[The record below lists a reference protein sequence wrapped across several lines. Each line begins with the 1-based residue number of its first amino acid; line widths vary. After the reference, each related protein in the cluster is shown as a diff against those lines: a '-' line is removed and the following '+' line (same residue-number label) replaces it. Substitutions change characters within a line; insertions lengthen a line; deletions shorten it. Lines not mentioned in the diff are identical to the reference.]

1 MRKIKHYQDNS
12 FDFHKKVVSN
22 KRNTKEDV
30 DKKKRLTALLPTS
43 QKAFTDYDAKFSR
56 NVLQTLAPVR
66 LTKQEKEDYIGL
78 YDFHST
84 VFTRLFDYLTT
95 TEEGVDDSLC
105 PYCTIGEAS
114 SLDHIIPKT
123 VMPVFADHPK
133 NLIPCCSNCNSKKS
147 NAWFADGNWNYI
159 NLYLDDLPNKQFL
172 FVDLAVD
179 GNTLKVKFYID
190 NRNLI
195 DKNLFLKISNHYTK
209 LDLCRRF
216 KQCSNQ
222 EISEITTLVKSF
234 SKYVTD
240 AKCKEVISESSN
252 DLQKKYGFNYWK
264 AILRK
269 ECCTN
274 DTVYQ
279 FLKAK

>member
-1 MRKIKHYQDNS
+1 MNS
-12 FDFHKKVVSN
+12 

-43 QKAFTDYDAKFSR
+43 QKAFADYDAKFS
-56 NVLQTLAPVR
+56 NHVLQTLKLTR
-66 LTKQEKEDYIGL
+66 LTKQEEADYIGL
-78 YDFHST
+78 YDFHSS
-84 VFTRLFDYLTT
+84 VFSQLFDSLTT
-95 TEEGVDDSLC
+95 NDGVDDSLC

-147 NAWFADGNWNYI
+147 NKWFADDNWDYI
-159 NLYLDDLPNKQFL
+159 NLYLDELPNKQFL
-172 FVDLAVD
+172 FVDLAID
-179 GNTLKVKFYID
+179 NNTLKVNFYID

-195 DKNLFLKISNHYTK
+195 NENLFLKISNHYAK

-216 KQCSNQ
+216 EQCSNQ
-222 EISEITTLVKSF
+222 EISEVATLIKSF
-234 SKYVTD
+234 SKCVTD
-240 AKCKEVISESSN
+240 DKCKEVISESSKN
-252 DLQKKYGFNYWK
+252 LQKKYGFNYWK
-264 AILRK
+264 AILRA
-269 ECCTN
+269 ECCNN
-274 DTVYQ
+274 DYVYQ